1 MTHEGSKTAIV
12 LFPSLIIGNGEDSS
26 QLESRFER
34 EIKQDDIF
42 NYIHNLAQSLG
53 RQADYKYRDIL

>member
-12 LFPSLIIGNGEDSS
+12 LFPSLIIGNGENSS
-26 QLESRFER
+26 QLSSRFAR

-42 NYIHNLAQSLG
+42 NYIHNFAQFLG

>member
-12 LFPSLIIGNGEDSS
+12 LFPSLIIGNGKKSS
-26 QLESRFER
+26 QLELRFER

-42 NYIHNLAQSLG
+42 NYIHNFSQFLG
-53 RQADYKYRDIL
+53 RQAD

>member
-12 LFPSLIIGNGEDSS
+12 LFPSLIIGNGEKSS
-26 QLESRFER
+26 QLESRFAR

-42 NYIHNLAQSLG
+42 NYIHNFAQFLG
-53 RQADYKYRDIL
+53 RQAD